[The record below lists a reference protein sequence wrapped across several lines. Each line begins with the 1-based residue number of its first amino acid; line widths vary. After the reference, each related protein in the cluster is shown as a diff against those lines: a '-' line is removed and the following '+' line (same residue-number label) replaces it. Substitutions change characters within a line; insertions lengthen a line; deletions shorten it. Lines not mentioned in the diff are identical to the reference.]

1 MVIGIITG
9 IHIADDVII
18 DGKVDVTRYQPLARL
33 GYMDYARVTDVFAMA
48 RPEKT

>member
-1 MVIGIITG
+1 
-9 IHIADDVII
+9 VII